1 MGIIAWIVL
10 GAIVGIIAEK
20 LTGQRLGLLVGTVV
34 GILGA
39 LLGGWLAKA
48 LFHIQTLDT
57 FFDLSTWVTAIIG
70 AVVLLLVVGALS
82 GRGGRRSHFGSR
94 RRRTRRG
101 RAWI

>member
-20 LTGQRLGLLVGTVV
+20 LTGQRLGLLMATVV
-34 GILGA
+34 GIVGA

-48 LFHIQTLDT
+48 LFHVRTLDT
-57 FFDLSTWVTAIIG
+57 FFDLSTWVTAIVG
-70 AVVLLLVVGALS
+70 AVILLLVVGALR
-82 GRGGRRSHFGSR
+82 GRGGGRRHGGRRSR
-94 RRRTRRG
+94 RRG

>member
-1 MGIIAWIVL
+1 MGVIAWIVL

-20 LTGQRLGLLVGTVV
+20 LTGQRLGLLMGTVV

-48 LFHIQTLDT
+48 LFHIRTLDT
-57 FFDLSTWVTAIIG
+57 FFDLSTWVTAIVG
-70 AVVLLLVVGALS
+70 AVILLLVVGALS
-82 GRGGRRSHFGSR
+82 GRGGRRSHGGR
-94 RRRTRRG
+94 RNRTRRG